1 MTAGSA
7 ALSKPTLQSRLVRRV
22 LLPLVLTWAVGT
34 TVALAVANN
43 FAGQAFD
50 RALLDDAYALAASVH
65 ASPGGVALALTPA
78 EIGTLMFDR
87 TESNY
92 FAVYTPQGRL
102 VASQGGLNLPLLPSG
117 GSHRFSTTSVE
128 GRELRVVSLSRGQPA
143 ELVVMMA
150 QTTASRSS
158 LLRRLLV
165 YSAVPQVLLLVF
177 LAWQLRR
184 VIQRDLE
191 PLAQLQRAVDQRDAS
206 DLTPVPQAITRDAS
220 TRDVERL
227 GVALNS
233 MLSRLGQS
241 IAAQREFAGNVA
253 HELRT
258 PLAGIRAQAGY
269 ALAQQDPAVWR
280 EQLLGIAQGE
290 QRASHLVNQLLALAR
305 AGEGSASV
313 QLQEVELGA
322 LVRAVLLR
330 YLPKADAIG
339 VDLGGEG
346 LDQAVRVRG
355 DPALLE
361 GILGNL
367 LDNALRYGIH
377 QAPRVTVAIGH
388 APGSVLLTVTDNGP
402 GISPQDV
409 VQLGQ
414 RWAQGPDGLRLGEG
428 AGLGLAIVGRYAELL
443 GATFSL
449 EPAAG
454 TGLRAVLRLPR
465 AVAAAGAGSS
475 AAAAAHLT

>member
-1 MTAGSA
+1 MSAGSA
-7 ALSKPTLQSRLVRRV
+7 ALSKPTLRSRLVRRV
-22 LLPLVLTWAVGT
+22 MLPLVLTWAVGT
-34 TVALAVANN
+34 TVALVVAND

-50 RALLDDAYALAASVH
+50 RALLDDAYALAASVR
-65 ASPGGVALALTPA
+65 ASPRGVVLELTPA

-102 VASQGGLNLPLLPSG
+102 VTSQGGLDLPLLPSG
-117 GSHRFSTTSVE
+117 SNHRFSTTKVA
-128 GRELRVVSLSRGQPA
+128 GQELRVVSLHRGQPV

-158 LLRRLLV
+158 LLQRMLV
-165 YSAVPQVLLLVF
+165 YSAVPQVLLLLF

-184 VIQRDLE
+184 VIQRDLD
-191 PLAQLQRAVDQRDAS
+191 PLAQLQLAVDQRDAS
-206 DLTPVPQAITRDAS
+206 DLTPVPWAITRNAS
-220 TRDVERL
+220 TLDVERL
-227 GVALNS
+227 GTALNS
-233 MLSRLGQS
+233 LLSRLAQS

-313 QLQEVELGA
+313 QLQEVELA
-322 LVRAVLLR
+322 QLVRAVLLR
-330 YLPKADAIG
+330 YLPKADAFG

-346 LDQAVRVRG
+346 LDHPVLVSG

-367 LDNALRYGIH
+367 LDNALRYGAH
-377 QAPRVTVAIGH
+377 AQPRVTVAIGQ
-388 APGSVLLTVTDNGP
+388 GEGGVLLTVTDNGP
-402 GISPQDV
+402 GMSAQEV
-409 VQLGQ
+409 AQLGQ
-414 RWAQGPDGLRLGEG
+414 RWVQGPAGQQLGEG

-449 EPAAG
+449 EPAG
-454 TGLRAVLRLPR
+454 STGLRAVLRLP
-465 AVAAAGAGSS
+465 AAQASD
-475 AAAAAHLT
+475 AAPAEAPFT